1 MEARPTKMLK
11 FPEVMEDLGVSQ
23 NQLQNLVELGI
34 FNPIYLG
41 KGWKFSQKEILDFQ
55 RDYAGLDVS
64 NYEKAKS
71 CKEIVES
78 QSKGSCSCIRS
89 FSFSKYRNVFTWPIF
104 TK

>member
-11 FPEVMEDLGVSQ
+11 FPEVMEDLGVS
-23 NQLQNLVELGI
+23 QNLVELGI

-78 QSKGSCSCIRS
+78 QKRLLQGGIS
-89 FSFSKYRNVFTWPIF
+89 
-104 TK
+104 

>member
-41 KGWKFSQKEILDFQ
+41 KGWRFSQKEILDFQ

-78 QSKGSCSCIRS
+78 QKRLLQGGISW
-89 FSFSKYRNVFTWPIF
+89 RN
-104 TK
+104 

>member
-41 KGWKFSQKEILDFQ
+41 KGWKFSQKEILDF
-55 RDYAGLDVS
+55 
-64 NYEKAKS
+64 
-71 CKEIVES
+71 
-78 QSKGSCSCIRS
+78 
-89 FSFSKYRNVFTWPIF
+89 
-104 TK
+104 

>member
-64 NYEKAKS
+64 IYEKAKS

-78 QSKGSCSCIRS
+78 QKRLLQGGISW
-89 FSFSKYRNVFTWPIF
+89 RN
-104 TK
+104 

>member
-41 KGWKFSQKEILDFQ
+41 KGWKFSQKDSLIF
-55 RDYAGLDVS
+55 
-64 NYEKAKS
+64 
-71 CKEIVES
+71 KEIMQDWMSATRKS
-78 QSKGSCSCIRS
+78 QELQ
-89 FSFSKYRNVFTWPIF
+89 RNS
-104 TK
+104 

>member
-41 KGWKFSQKEILDFQ
+41 KGFLKKKSLIFKEIMQDWMSATMKKP
-55 RDYAGLDVS
+55 RV
-64 NYEKAKS
+64 AK
-71 CKEIVES
+71 K
-78 QSKGSCSCIRS
+78 
-89 FSFSKYRNVFTWPIF
+89 
-104 TK
+104 